1 MKSKKTILISLGIL
15 LSSGLVTALIFF
27 TQPEAERVAATKKTA
42 MLVDVITVKKDDYRP
57 IVVATGTVQPAKDI
71 NLSPRVNGEII
82 SLSENFTPGSFVN
95 KGDILMQ
102 IDPADYQNQLL
113 LRQSDLQL
121 AESDLQVEMGRQD
134 VAQKDYELIGEEFSG
149 QNKSLILRQPQL
161 ASAKANVIAARAA
174 VKQAELNLERTTIRA
189 PFDAHIISRNVNVGS
204 QVAPGDMLGRLVG
217 MDEYWVIANVPL
229 SKMGWLSFADKDEGD
244 GSDVKLVNDNIWPS
258 NQYREGKLYR
268 MVGALNNQTR
278 LARVLVTVKDP
289 LARTTSRDN
298 VPVPPLMIGT
308 FVEAQIKAAPLT
320 EVIRLSRDYLRKDQT
335 VWVMKEGKLQIRN
348 VDVIFEDPEYAYISN
363 GLADEEMV
371 VTTNLAT
378 VVEGSLLRVESDSN
392 DVATKI
398 DSVKNVATLK

>member
-1 MKSKKTILISLGIL
+1 MKSKKTILISLAIL
-15 LSSGLVTALIFF
+15 LGSGLVTALIFF

-42 MLVDVITVKKDDYRP
+42 MLVDVITVEKDDYRP

-71 NLSPRVNGEII
+71 NLSPRVNGEIV
-82 SLSENFTPGSFVN
+82 SVSENFTPGSFVK

-149 QNKSLILRQPQL
+149 QNKSLILRKPQL
-161 ASAKANVIAARAA
+161 ASAKANVIAAKAA

-229 SKMGWLSFADKDEGD
+229 SKMGWLSFADEDEGD

-289 LARTTSRDN
+289 LARATSRDN

-308 FVEAQIKAAPLT
+308 FVEAQIKAAPLSG
-320 EVIRLSRDYLRKDQT
+320 VIRLSRDYLRKDQT

-348 VDVIFEDPEYAYISN
+348 VDVIFEDPQYAYISN

-392 DVATKI
+392 DVATEI
-398 DSVKNVATLK
+398 DSVKNVAILK